1 MKRPPVISRRVLLVG
16 FWLAG
21 TSLAGAQVKKRGND
35 QGIGG
40 TGITGS
46 DQGIGG
52 TGIVGVIQR
61 FGSIYVNGER
71 VAYAPDVPVRIDGE
85 ATSAKAL
92 RIGQLARVVAQRD
105 AGGTLSTKRI
115 DVTSEVTGPVEQMK
129 PGGLT
134 VLGQTVAWT
143 GRESWLKVGAH
154 VAVFGLRR
162 TDGVVVA
169 SLVQERHDAAA
180 RVAGPLERDRA
191 GALRIGELK
200 LAGVDAALVGQRV
213 QAEGHLAQGVMQVS
227 RSRADDFSD
236 LAGANRLLIEAY
248 VRRVGNDQEVRLRLC
263 RARPFAVLAGGRYA
277 RRRQRAAVGPARAT
291 RRIGAV
297 GRQVPGLV
305 GEEPGHAGP
314 WPRRRRIRAG
324 STIGTGGPG
333 GRGAP
338 GGGGPGGG
346 PGGAPSGMPGGSPP
360 GGAPAPDPLSGGPTG
375 PGPGGFGPSGGP
387 FGPGGGGGPFG
398 PGGGF
403 GGGGP
408 PGGMGGGGRR

>member
-1 MKRPPVISRRVLLVG
+1 MNGPPVISRRALLAA

-85 ATSAKAL
+85 AASAKAL
-92 RIGQLARVVAQRD
+92 RIGQLARVMAQRD

-115 DVTSEVTGPVEQMK
+115 DVTSEVTGRVEQVR

-213 QAEGHLAQGVMQVS
+213 QAEGHVAQGVMQVS

-248 VRRVGNDQEVRLRLC
+248 VRRVGNDLQLGSGFVARDHSRFSPAADTRVVVNAQLSGPRELRVESVQSVGKFPGSSVKSPGTPG
-263 RARPFAVLAGGRYA
+263 RGPGG
-277 RRRQRAAVGPARAT
+277 GS
-291 RRIGAV
+291 G
-297 GRQVPGLV
+297 
-305 GEEPGHAGP
+305 PGHGSGP
-314 WPRRRRIRAG
+314 
-324 STIGTGGPG
+324 GGPG

-360 GGAPAPDPLSGGPTG
+360 GGGPAPDPLSGGPTG
-375 PGPGGFGPSGGP
+375 PGGFGPPGGP

-403 GGGGP
+403 GGGGS

>member
-1 MKRPPVISRRVLLVG
+1 MNGPPVISRRALLVG

-85 ATSAKAL
+85 AASAKAL

-105 AGGTLSTKRI
+105 AGGALSTKRI

-191 GALRIGELK
+191 GVLRIGELK

-248 VRRVGNDQEVRLRLC
+248 VRRVGNDLQLGSGFVARDHSRFSPAADTRVVVNAQLSGPRELRVESVQSVGKFPGSSVKSPGTPG
-263 RARPFAVLAGGRYA
+263 RGPAGG
-277 RRRQRAAVGPARAT
+277 GS
-291 RRIGAV
+291 G
-297 GRQVPGLV
+297 
-305 GEEPGHAGP
+305 PGHGP
-314 WPRRRRIRAG
+314 
-324 STIGTGGPG
+324 GPG

-360 GGAPAPDPLSGGPTG
+360 GGGAAPDPLSGGPTG
-375 PGPGGFGPSGGP
+375 PGPGGFGPPGGP
-387 FGPGGGGGPFG
+387 FGPGGGGGGGPFG

>member
-1 MKRPPVISRRVLLVG
+1 MTRPPGISRRALLIG
-16 FWLAG
+16 FWLGG
-21 TSLAGAQVKKRGND
+21 TSLADAQVKKRGND
-35 QGIGG
+35 HGIGG

-71 VAYAPDVPVRIDGE
+71 VAYAADVPVRIDGE
-85 ATSAKAL
+85 AANAKAL

-105 AGGTLSTKRI
+105 AGGTLSTRRI
-115 DVTSEVTGPVEQMK
+115 DVTSEVTGPVEHLK
-129 PGGLT
+129 SGELT
-134 VLGQTVAWT
+134 VLGQKVAWS
-143 GRESWLKVGAH
+143 GRESWLKPGAQ

-169 SLVQERHDAAA
+169 SLVQERHDAAM

-191 GALRIGELK
+191 GSLRIGELK

-213 QAEGHLAQGVMQVS
+213 QAEGHVAQGVMQVS

-236 LAGANRLLIEAY
+236 LTGAKRVLIEAY
-248 VRRVGNDQEVRLRLC
+248 VRRVGNDLQLGSGFVARDHSRFSPAADTRVVVNAQLSGPRELRVESVQSVGQFPGSSVRN
-263 RARPFAVLAGGRYA
+263 
-277 RRRQRAAVGPARAT
+277 
-291 RRIGAV
+291 
-297 GRQVPGLV
+297 PGT
-305 GEEPGHAGP
+305 P
-314 WPRRRRIRAG
+314 
-324 STIGTGGPG
+324 
-333 GRGAP
+333 GRGS

-346 PGGAPSGMPGGSPP
+346 AGPGGRGRPGGGPGGAGPGGGPSGAPGGGPPP
-360 GGAPAPDPLSGGPTG
+360 GGGPAPDPLSGGTTG
-375 PGPGGFGPSGGP
+375 PGPGGFGPPGGP

-408 PGGMGGGGRR
+408 PGGMGGGRR

>member
-1 MKRPPVISRRVLLVG
+1 MLAA

-85 ATSAKAL
+85 AASAKAL
-92 RIGQLARVVAQRD
+92 RIGQLARVMAQRD

-115 DVTSEVTGPVEQMK
+115 DVTSEVTGRVEQVR

-213 QAEGHLAQGVMQVS
+213 QAEGHVAQGVMQVS

-248 VRRVGNDQEVRLRLC
+248 VRRVGNDLQLGSGFVARDHSRFSPAADTRVVVNAQLSGPRELRVESVQSVGKFPGSSVKSPGTPG
-263 RARPFAVLAGGRYA
+263 RGPGG
-277 RRRQRAAVGPARAT
+277 GS
-291 RRIGAV
+291 G
-297 GRQVPGLV
+297 
-305 GEEPGHAGP
+305 PGHGSGP
-314 WPRRRRIRAG
+314 
-324 STIGTGGPG
+324 GGPG

-360 GGAPAPDPLSGGPTG
+360 GGGPAPDPLSGGPTG
-375 PGPGGFGPSGGP
+375 PGGFGPPGGP

-403 GGGGP
+403 GGGGS